1 MAYPATPSEVQSET
15 AKDDTLKEQADT
27 HVAVQLDSTGGTWS
41 DGEAIRANGVYVV
54 TVPTQVGC
62 KNVNVGKVDLAA
74 SYGVTVK
81 GVVGTD

>member
-27 HVAVQLDSTGGTWS
+27 HVAAQLDSTGG
-41 DGEAIRANGVYVV
+41 NGGVGAATGTHRVKVV
-54 TVPTQVGC
+54 TAPAPVGY
-62 KNVNVGKVDLAA
+62 KNVNVGKVDLTA

-81 GVVGTD
+81 GVVGTG